1 MFQSF
6 SPVKSSLAFFGT
18 HFLWVPN
25 VMKPDVTLY
34 PVHIL
39 GALGALRL
47 GGIGVWYL
55 LAAFLASLS
64 YKRSESNDCCTP
76 RSYEGRSADFF

>member
-39 GALGALRL
+39 A
-47 GGIGVWYL
+47 L
-55 LAAFLASLS
+55 LAHCAWGELAFGISS
-64 YKRSESNDCCTP
+64 P
-76 RSYEGRSADFF
+76 PF